1 MSRISILMVMLVCVS
16 LRLDCADQLGH
27 ADSAQNPDAKDRQ
40 SVPLPDRATIFTPKL
55 TLQQALKIAEDY
67 VDREHIDIRSYWLYR
82 AIYILYGDEKTPR
95 EKKVPA
101 WHFWWVS
108 EKGVSGDDVEILV
121 YMDGKAYRAP
131 SM

>member
-1 MSRISILMVMLVCVS
+1 
-16 LRLDCADQLGH
+16 
-27 ADSAQNPDAKDRQ
+27 
-40 SVPLPDRATIFTPKL
+40 LPDRATIFTPKL

-108 EKGVSGDDVEILV
+108 ATGTAGDDVEIVV